1 MSAPSPLATLPLG
14 KFRFSL
20 SSFSSQRTFISMIL
34 GRGIVSLSSR
44 KVRIHSA
51 HVGLEQSLLKDPAHV
66 TWVAQVELK

>member
-1 MSAPSPLATLPLG
+1 
-14 KFRFSL
+14 
-20 SSFSSQRTFISMIL
+20 MIL

>member
-1 MSAPSPLATLPLG
+1 MKFHVSTLPACNTPTGQIQIFPQLFQFT
-14 KFRFSL
+14 KDVY
-20 SSFSSQRTFISMIL
+20 IHDL

-66 TWVAQVELK
+66 T